1 MVKELECNGTYPILK
16 LYYFFGISS
25 TLLSVATL
33 VGNAVLV
40 WYYRPSYCKRYN
52 TLVFG
57 IGVADIGTAL
67 SCLLQVINICCI
79 AQCDGED
86 LTFLYTTDN
95 ISTFQDTKFEE
106 QITISSLLYEISIT
120 SSVGFT
126 ALLGLSWLVDTA
138 CSPATHSCVSTVFV
152 VGYPTL
158 WTVVKMHHLNTA
170 KQDKSPPVEG
180 FLWFLLPVCVPVV
193 VSSVVLFYVK
203 YRGRTFPRREVSSET
218 ITRVTLMMNFAYF
231 FFILMNL
238 VAKQDIQMLPQL
250 HLALYFS
257 TTRVLPLL
265 NATKTLIFLA
275 EERSFAKDLEVR
287 IKNSRWKPC
296 LCADGVYLDQ

>member
-1 MVKELECNGTYPILK
+1 M
-16 LYYFFGISS
+16 
-25 TLLSVATL
+25 
-33 VGNAVLV
+33 
-40 WYYRPSYCKRYN
+40 
-52 TLVFG
+52 
-57 IGVADIGTAL
+57 
-67 SCLLQVINICCI
+67 
-79 AQCDGED
+79 
-86 LTFLYTTDN
+86 
-95 ISTFQDTKFEE
+95 
-106 QITISSLLYEISIT
+106 
-120 SSVGFT
+120 
-126 ALLGLSWLVDTA
+126 
-138 CSPATHSCVSTVFV
+138 
-152 VGYPTL
+152 
-158 WTVVKMHHLNTA
+158 KMHHLNTA

-238 VAKQDIQMLPQL
+238 VAKRDIQMLPQL